1 MKRPAKEKPTIRLR
15 TGEPGA
21 GATLHTIYEIS
32 QLYPNKVVLYSNI
45 GFIKLPNWKKIDL
58 PEQMVLNTTDSSEF
72 SRNSIIFIDD
82 FHLYSG
88 LNENLEQFIKI
99 ITDKEMIAYF
109 VAGRVDSIST
119 ETIRHIAP
127 CINEHIHFE
136 VFDNAASLRISL
148 PEDKGDLITE
158 RMLRKQN
165 SAHQL
170 NSKSPKKLLK
180 THAFFNASLFGK
192 YSQ

>member
-1 MKRPAKEKPTIRLR
+1 MQRHTEGTPILHLR

-32 QLYPNKVVLYSNI
+32 QLHPNKVVLYSNI
-45 GFIKLPNWKKIDL
+45 DFIKLPNWKKIDL
-58 PEQMVLNTTDSSEF
+58 PEQMILNTAGSSEF
-72 SRNSIIFIDD
+72 SKDSVIFIDD

-88 LNENLEQFIKI
+88 LSENLEQFIKI
-99 ITDKEMIAYF
+99 ITDKEIIAYF
-109 VAGRVDSIST
+109 VAGRVDNIFA
-119 ETIRHIAP
+119 ETMQYIVP
-127 CINEHIHFE
+127 YINEHTHFE

-148 PEDKGDLITE
+148 PENRGSLITE

-165 SAHQL
+165 STHQL

-180 THAFFNASLFGK
+180 THAFFNTSLFGR